1 MNKDEFIS
9 NLNLVQESGDLKA
22 RSKLEEIEFLEE
34 YPDED
39 LYEDGE
45 LNIKQVEKKIIRL
58 WYEGKI
64 VLMRER
70 GYDEIQNIILDN
82 KRDTM

>member
-1 MNKDEFIS
+1 MIEYY
-9 NLNLVQESGDLKA
+9 DLYAPVKY
-22 RSKLEEIEFLEE
+22 EE
-34 YPDED
+34 YPDKD

-64 VLMRER
+64 VLMKER
-70 GYDEIQNIILDN
+70 GYDEIQNVILDN
-82 KRDTM
+82 KRDTL

>member
-1 MNKDEFIS
+1 MNRDDFIT

-45 LNIKQVEKKIIRL
+45 LNIKQVEKKIISE

-64 VLMRER
+64 ILMREK
-70 GYDEIQNIILDN
+70 GYNEIQNVILDN
-82 KRDTM
+82 RRDTL

>member
-1 MNKDEFIS
+1 MTTEY
-9 NLNLVQESGDLKA
+9 
-22 RSKLEEIEFLEE
+22 EE

-39 LYEDGE
+39 LHEDGE
-45 LNIKQVEKKIIRL
+45 LNILQVEKKIIRL

-64 VLMRER
+64 VLMREK

-82 KRDTM
+82 KKDTM

>member
-1 MNKDEFIS
+1 MTTEY
-9 NLNLVQESGDLKA
+9 
-22 RSKLEEIEFLEE
+22 EE

-58 WYEGKI
+58 WHEGEI
-64 VLMRER
+64 VLMREK
-70 GYDEIQNIILDN
+70 GYDEIQNVILDN
-82 KRDTM
+82 KRDTL